1 MEYAHNT
8 EVPILS
14 YNHEVELAAIVN
26 LVYLSARDY
35 YRVEREDKAGTGFV
49 DFIFYPYN
57 KEEYP
62 GIILELKIDST
73 PQEAIAQINNKKYEL
88 RLKGKLGE
96 KELGQIL
103 KVGISYNKKTK
114 SHQCKVEV

>member
-1 MEYAHNT
+1 MVVYGFLTYENGKLAKHSRKMLEATIHSDTKTMEKILEYAHNT

-14 YNHEVELAAIVN
+14 YNHEVELAAI
-26 LVYLSARDY
+26 
-35 YRVEREDKAGTGFV
+35 
-49 DFIFYPYN
+49 
-57 KEEYP
+57 
-62 GIILELKIDST
+62 
-73 PQEAIAQINNKKYEL
+73 AQINDKKYEL

-96 KELGQIL
+96 KGLGKIL

>member
-1 MEYAHNT
+1 M
-8 EVPILS
+8 
-14 YNHEVELAAIVN
+14 
-26 LVYLSARDY
+26 
-35 YRVEREDKAGTGFV
+35 

-73 PQEAIAQINNKKYEL
+73 PQEAIAQINDKKYEL

-96 KELGQIL
+96 KGLEQIV
-103 KVGISYNKKTK
+103 KVGISYNPLYFTNIAKNCFLTSTALFWLTGILYCPANVTRLFSK
-114 SHQCKVEV
+114 SVI

>member
-1 MEYAHNT
+1 M
-8 EVPILS
+8 
-14 YNHEVELAAIVN
+14 
-26 LVYLSARDY
+26 
-35 YRVEREDKAGTGFV
+35 
-49 DFIFYPYN
+49 
-57 KEEYP
+57 
-62 GIILELKIDST
+62 ELKIDST